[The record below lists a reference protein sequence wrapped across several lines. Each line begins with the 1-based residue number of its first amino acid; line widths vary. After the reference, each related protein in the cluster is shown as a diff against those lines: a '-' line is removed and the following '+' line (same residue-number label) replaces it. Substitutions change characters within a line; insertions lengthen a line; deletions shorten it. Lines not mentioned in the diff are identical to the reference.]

1 MMDHE
6 QYRSAIMADPRDPDP
21 DVREH
26 RENCPECR
34 AFGESL
40 QRFESRLERA
50 LKVEIPT
57 RAAVLPF
64 ERKAGTGAYRPWRRF
79 AIAASLVL
87 GLGLAGV
94 LWLALPQSSLAADV
108 VAHVQ
113 AEPESWQHPDAAIT
127 GPALDAVLKDS
138 KLHLNSEAGT
148 VSYASSCFFRNHF
161 VPHLVVQT
169 ESGPV
174 TVMVLVH
181 ESVGRSVQFNE
192 QGYRGTIVPV
202 PGHGA
207 VAVLMRGAGAD
218 GEAVQ
223 RIAARVGA
231 SIDWTRP

>member
-21 DVREH
+21 AVRAH
-26 RENCPECR
+26 RESCPECR
-34 AFGESL
+34 AFGDSL

-57 RAAVLPF
+57 RAPVVAV
-64 ERKAGTGAYRPWRRF
+64 ERIASTRPHRPWRRF
-79 AIAASLVL
+79 AIAASLAL
-87 GLGLAGV
+87 GVGLAGV

-113 AEPESWQHPDAAIT
+113 AEPESWQHPDAAVT
-127 GPALDAVLKDS
+127 GPALDAVLRDS
-138 KLHLNSEAGT
+138 KLHLKSDAGT

-174 TVMVLVH
+174 TVMVLTH
-181 ESVGRSVQFNE
+181 ETVGRSVQFNE

-218 GEAVQ
+218 GESVQ

-231 SIDWTRP
+231 SIDWTP

>member
-1 MMDHE
+1 MMNHE
-6 QYRSAIMADPRDPDP
+6 QYRSAIMADPRDPSP

-26 RENCPECR
+26 RERCPECR

-57 RAAVLPF
+57 RAAVLTM
-64 ERKAGTGAYRPWRRF
+64 ERRAESRAHRPWRRF

-87 GLGLAGV
+87 GVGLAGV

-113 AEPESWQHPDAAIT
+113 AEPEAWQHPDAAIA
-127 GPALDAVLKDS
+127 GPALDAVLRDS
-138 KLHLNSEAGT
+138 KLHLNSDAGT

-169 ESGPV
+169 ETGPV

-181 ESVGRSVQFNE
+181 ESVGQSVQFNE

-207 VAVLMRGAGAD
+207 IAVLMRDAGAD

-231 SIDWTRP
+231 SIDWTH

>member
-6 QYRSAIMADPRDPDP
+6 QYRSAIMADPRDPSP
-21 DVREH
+21 EVREH
-26 RENCPECR
+26 RESCPECR
-34 AFGESL
+34 AFAESL
-40 QRFESRLERA
+40 QRFEARLERA

-57 RAAVLPF
+57 RAAVLTF
-64 ERKAGTGAYRPWRRF
+64 ERKADARADSPWRRF

-87 GLGLAGV
+87 GVGLAGV
-94 LWLALPQSSLAADV
+94 LWLALPQNSLAADV

-113 AEPESWQHPDAAIT
+113 AEPESWQHPDAAIA

-138 KLHLNSEAGT
+138 KLHLNPDAGT

-181 ESVGRSVQFNE
+181 ESVGRAVQFNE

-207 VAVLMRGAGAD
+207 MAVLMHGTAGAD
-218 GEAVQ
+218 AEAVQ

-231 SIDWTRP
+231 AIDWTP

>member
-6 QYRSAIMADPRDPDP
+6 QYRSAIMADPRDPSP
-21 DVREH
+21 ELREH
-26 RENCPECR
+26 RESCPECR
-34 AFGESL
+34 AFAESL

-57 RAAVLPF
+57 RAAILAD
-64 ERKAGTGAYRPWRRF
+64 ERTASTRPHRPWRRF

-87 GLGLAGV
+87 GVGLAGV

-113 AEPESWQHPDAAIT
+113 AEPESWQHPDATVT
-127 GPALDAVLKDS
+127 GPALNAVLRDS
-138 KLHLNSEAGT
+138 KLHLKSDAGT

-174 TVMVLVH
+174 TVMVLAH
-181 ESVGRSVQFNE
+181 ETVGRSVQFNE

-207 VAVLMRGAGAD
+207 MAVLMRAAGAD

-231 SIDWTRP
+231 SIDWTP

>member
-6 QYRSAIMADPRDPDP
+6 QYRSAIMADPRDASPEA
-21 DVREH
+21 REH
-26 RENCPECR
+26 RESCPECR
-34 AFGESL
+34 AFNESL
-40 QRFESRLERA
+40 QRFESKLERA
-50 LKVEIPT
+50 LKVEVPG
-57 RAAVLPF
+57 
-64 ERKAGTGAYRPWRRF
+64 KAGARAHRPWRRF

-87 GLGLAGV
+87 GVGLAGV

-113 AEPESWQHPDAAIT
+113 AEPEAWQHPDTAVA

-138 KLHLNSEAGT
+138 KLHLNSDAGP

-181 ESVGRSVQFNE
+181 ESIGRTVQFSE

-218 GEAVQ
+218 PQAVE

-231 SIDWTRP
+231 AIDWAP

>member
-26 RENCPECR
+26 RESCPECS

-57 RAAVLPF
+57 RAAILAY
-64 ERKAGTGAYRPWRRF
+64 ERTASTRPHRPWRRF

-87 GLGLAGV
+87 GVGLAGV

-127 GPALDAVLKDS
+127 GPALNAVLKRFEAA
-138 KLHLNSEAGT
+138 SEIRCRYRQLCQQLLLPKSLCA
-148 VSYASSCFFRNHF
+148 AS
-161 VPHLVVQT
+161 
-169 ESGPV
+169 G
-174 TVMVLVH
+174 
-181 ESVGRSVQFNE
+181 
-192 QGYRGTIVPV
+192 
-202 PGHGA
+202 GA
-207 VAVLMRGAGAD
+207 N
-218 GEAVQ
+218 
-223 RIAARVGA
+223 RVGA
-231 SIDWTRP
+231 RDRDGAGT